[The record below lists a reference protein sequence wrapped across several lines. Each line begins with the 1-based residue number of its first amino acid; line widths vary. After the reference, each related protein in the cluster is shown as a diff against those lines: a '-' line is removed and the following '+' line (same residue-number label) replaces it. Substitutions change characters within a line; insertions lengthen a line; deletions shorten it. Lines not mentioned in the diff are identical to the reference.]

1 MNKIFVTD
9 LDHLELSIYA
19 SSSETQLLH
28 YYEPDLGIFIAESL
42 RVIGRALDAG
52 YEPMSLLV
60 EPSVLEET
68 EGNVFARIGDA
79 PVYVAEAKV
88 LSQLAGYK
96 LTGGAL
102 CAMRRKVL
110 PAVESICGNAKRI
123 AVLEGVTNPTNVGAI
138 FRSAA
143 ALGVEAVLLTQDC
156 SDPLYRRAAR
166 VSMGTVFQV
175 PWGFL
180 PDKKNAGDVLH
191 RNLQERSGIREEFA
205 AEWPGL
211 EKREDADPKRKPEK
225 YRVDVP
231 LLKQL
236 GFTTV
241 AMALTDRSVGIAD
254 ERLHRAEKLALLLG
268 NENFGLA
275 EETIRQCDYTAKIPM
290 QNGVDSLNVA
300 AASAVAFWELCGRG
314 CI

>member
-9 LDHLELSIYA
+9 LEHLELSIYA

-68 EGNVFARIGDA
+68 EGNVFTRIGDV

-110 PAVESICGNAKRI
+110 PPVESVCGNAKRI

-180 PDKKNAGDVLH
+180 PEKKDG
-191 RNLQERSGIREEFA
+191 
-205 AEWPGL
+205 
-211 EKREDADPKRKPEK
+211 EDADPGRKPQK
-225 YRVDVP
+225 YSVDVT
-231 LLKQL
+231 LLQQL
-236 GFTTV
+236 GYTTV
-241 AMALTDRSVGIAD
+241 AMALTDRSVSIAD
-254 ERLHRAEKLALLLG
+254 ERLHQADKLAILLG
-268 NENFGLA
+268 NENFGLT
-275 EETIRQCDYTAKIPM
+275 EDTIRNCDFTAKIPM

-300 AASAVAFWELCGRG
+300 AASAVAFWELCGRR
-314 CI
+314 

>member
-1 MNKIFVTD
+1 MHRIEVNA
-9 LDHLELSIYA
+9 LDTPELQIYA
-19 SSSETQLLH
+19 SSSETQLMH
-28 YYEPDLGIFIAESL
+28 YYEPEPGIFIAESL

-60 EPSVLEET
+60 EPAVLTET
-68 EGNVFARIGDA
+68 EGNVFSRIGEEV
-79 PVYVAEAKV
+79 PVYMAEPEV
-88 LSQLAGYK
+88 LSKLAGYK

-102 CAMRRKVL
+102 CAMRRKEL
-110 PAVESICGNAKRI
+110 PGMESVCAGKRRI

-175 PWGFL
+175 PWGFF
-180 PDKKNAGDVLH
+180 PKKKTE
-191 RNLQERSGIREEFA
+191 NLQELT
-205 AEWPGL
+205 AEANG
-211 EKREDADPKRKPEK
+211 RKPEA
-225 YRVDVP
+225 YSADVEA
-231 LLKQL
+231 LKQL
-236 GFTTV
+236 GYTTV
-241 AMALTDRSVGIAD
+241 AMALTDRSVSIAD
-254 ERLHRAEKLALLLG
+254 ENLQNAGKLAILLG

-275 EETIRQCDYTAKIPM
+275 ERTIADCDYTARIPM

-300 AASAVAFWELCGRG
+300 AASAVAFWELCGR
-314 CI
+314 I

>member
-110 PAVESICGNAKRI
+110 PAVESVCGNAKRI

-180 PDKKNAGDVLH
+180 PGRIIAGDTPGLPLL
-191 RNLQERSGIREEFA
+191 NGSGGIEEGAEEPARSGNT
-205 AEWPGL
+205 GY
-211 EKREDADPKRKPEK
+211 ADPKSKPQK
-225 YRVDVP
+225 YSVDVK
-231 LLKQL
+231 LLQQL
-236 GFTTV
+236 GYTAV
-241 AMALTDRSVGIAD
+241 AMALTDRSVSIAD
-254 ERLHRAEKLALLLG
+254 ERLHQADKLAILLG

-275 EETIRQCDYTAKIPM
+275 EDTIRNCDFTAKIPM

-300 AASAVAFWELCGRG
+300 AASAVAFWELCGRR
-314 CI
+314 

>member
-9 LDHLELSIYA
+9 LEHLELSIYA

-68 EGNVFARIGDA
+68 EGNVFARVGDV

-102 CAMRRKVL
+102 CAMRRKAL
-110 PAVESICGNAKRI
+110 PPVESVCGNAKRI

-180 PDKKNAGDVLH
+180 PEKKDG
-191 RNLQERSGIREEFA
+191 
-205 AEWPGL
+205 
-211 EKREDADPKRKPEK
+211 EDADPGRKPQK
-225 YRVDVP
+225 YSVDVT
-231 LLKQL
+231 LLQQL
-236 GFTTV
+236 GYTTV
-241 AMALTDRSVGIAD
+241 AMALTDRSVSIAD
-254 ERLHRAEKLALLLG
+254 ERLHQADKLVILLG
-268 NENFGLA
+268 NENFGLT
-275 EETIRQCDYTAKIPM
+275 EDTIRNCDFTAKIPM

-300 AASAVAFWELCGRG
+300 AASAVAFWELCGRR
-314 CI
+314 

>member
-1 MNKIFVTD
+1 MNRINITE
-9 LDHLELSIYA
+9 LDCPELSIYA

-60 EPSVLEET
+60 EPGVLEET
-68 EGNVFARIGDA
+68 EGNVFSRIGDA
-79 PVYVAEAKV
+79 RVYVAEPGV

-102 CAMRRKVL
+102 CAMRRKEL
-110 PAVESICGNAKRI
+110 PAVETVCSEKKRI

-143 ALGVEAVLLTQDC
+143 ALGVEAILMTQDC

-166 VSMGTVFQV
+166 VSMGTVFQI

-180 PDKKNAGDVLH
+180 PKKRNANPV
-191 RNLQERSGIREEFA
+191 
-205 AEWPGL
+205 
-211 EKREDADPKRKPEK
+211 EDSKRKPEE
-225 YRVDVP
+225 YAVNVE
-231 LLKQL
+231 LLKKM
-236 GFTTV
+236 GYTTV
-241 AMALTDRSVGIAD
+241 AMALTERSVSIAD
-254 ERLHRAEKLALLLG
+254 EHLQQAEKLAILLG
-268 NENFGLA
+268 NENFGLTEA
-275 EETIRQCDYTAKIPM
+275 TIAGCDYTAKIPM
-290 QNGVDSLNVA
+290 QHGVDSLNVA
-300 AASAVAFWELCGRG
+300 AASAVAFWELCGRR
-314 CI
+314 

>member
-1 MNKIFVTD
+1 MNRIEVTD
-9 LDHLELSIYA
+9 LALPELSIYA

-60 EPSVLEET
+60 EPGVLEET
-68 EGNVFARIGDA
+68 EGNVFSRIGEV
-79 PVYVAEAKV
+79 PVYVAEANV

-102 CAMRRKVL
+102 CAMRRKEL
-110 PAVESICGNAKRI
+110 PAVETVREGKKRI

-143 ALGVEAVLLTQDC
+143 ALGVEAILMTQDC

-166 VSMGTVFQV
+166 VSMGTVFQI

-180 PDKKNAGDVLH
+180 PKK
-191 RNLQERSGIREEFA
+191 RNENP
-205 AEWPGL
+205 AE
-211 EKREDADPKRKPEK
+211 DSKRKPEE
-225 YRVDVP
+225 YAVNVE
-231 LLKQL
+231 LLKEL
-236 GFTTV
+236 GYTTV
-241 AMALTDRSVGIAD
+241 AMALTDRSVSIAD
-254 ERLHRAEKLALLLG
+254 EHLQQAEKLAILLG
-268 NENFGLA
+268 NENFGLTEA
-275 EETIRQCDYTAKIPM
+275 TIAGCDYTAKIPM
-290 QNGVDSLNVA
+290 QHGVDSLNVA
-300 AASAVAFWELCGRG
+300 AASAVAFWELCGRR
-314 CI
+314 